1 MASAVECHAA
11 MRMLQTSEAIPV
23 ISAAGREADSRNRI
37 RLYCALGL
45 MALLAVGLILLI
57 VKLRNEMRHQQELQ
71 SNLEIP
77 IMPRRYI

>member
-1 MASAVECHAA
+1 
-11 MRMLQTSEAIPV
+11 MLQTSEAIPV

-71 SNLEIP
+71 SNLEITNHAKEVYMRVSLSP
-77 IMPRRYI
+77 FVLCI